1 MADWI
6 WNEANI
12 LGVTDIEIDILNDS
26 VAPKEMQIRP
36 IIAQLERLRETIA
49 TSLTSNDFPL
59 DFIVDARFTIN
70 IPQAWKTQRLLLC
83 KVTMTDKDGRL
94 YEGKTYTEQATET
107 RF

>member
-6 WNEANI
+6 WNEANN
-12 LGVTDIEIDILNDS
+12 LGVTEIEIDILNDS

-36 IIAQLERLRETIA
+36 IIAQLDKLRETIA
-49 TSLTSNDFPL
+49 TSLASNDFPL
-59 DFIVDARFTIN
+59 DFIVDARFTIH
-70 IPQAWKTQRLLLC
+70 IPQTWKAQRLLLC
-83 KVTMTDKDGRL
+83 KATMTDKHGQL